1 MAEAG
6 APTRRFPGLVGRFVL
21 RHPIAL
27 AFLVVYLAV
36 GVASAGLWS
45 PFRDSPWFET
55 VAYGVPA
62 FEAGR
67 WWTPIT
73 GAFFSEVPWH
83 YALVGVL
90 MVLSVGFLERRRG
103 WRWVLGGFWAGQ
115 IVGVLAT
122 AAIVDIVRLT
132 GWGWAVQLAGVLDVG
147 PSCGLMVL
155 AALGIASMRAPWRFR
170 GRLILG
176 GVLLVLLILEGT
188 LADLEHAVS
197 AGLVLVFGFGRAQRA
212 TAHEWRVVA
221 FGSIAAIGVMQL
233 VAALVPTDGPLGRTD
248 PGDVSWWDIAID
260 VGLILVISWSLFHGR
275 RWAWCVAVALASFNV
290 LQVVYALT
298 FLGGDLANFDG
309 AGIAAAASVLWL
321 ITLVL
326 LIAGRRAFAV
336 PVWRRGRFLAVDA
349 GEARERLVAVLR
361 RHGGGTLGWMST
373 WPRMRVRFGERD
385 AWALPVRKVGGVA
398 IVLGD
403 PIGPPETWQ
412 AAIRDFRTAAELDGV
427 APCFFSSSPATAA
440 AALAEDPQWRSIS
453 VGEDTI
459 VDLPGLEFTGKQWQP
474 VRGAANRAEREGI
487 SFRLTRLRDEP
498 WAVIAQVRAIS
509 ESWVGDKALPEM
521 GFTLGGVDEALDP
534 AVRVALATDSDGSV
548 HGVLSWLPIYGP
560 RPPRSGR
567 PSHPLP
573 ERPEGVEG
581 AQENVIGWVLD
592 VMRRRDDG
600 FGPAMEFLI
609 GQSFL
614 AFRDEGARFASLS
627 GAPLT
632 RSEEDAE
639 EDGAIGAILTTVA
652 NMLEPAYGFR
662 SLHRFKEKFSPR
674 YESMRLLY
682 RDEAELPKIAGAIVK
697 AYLPDASVADLAR
710 AGLSLIK
717 R

>member
-1 MAEAG
+1 MAAAG
-6 APTRRFPGLVGRFVL
+6 ARARRAAGVVGRFIL

-27 AFLVVYLAV
+27 AFIAVYLAA
-36 GVASAGLWS
+36 GVVSAGLWS
-45 PFRDSPWFET
+45 PFRDSPWFEA

-90 MVLSVGFLERRRG
+90 MVVAIGFLERRRD
-103 WRWVLGGFWAGQ
+103 WRWVVGGFWVGQ
-115 IVGVLAT
+115 VVGVLAT

-132 GWGWAVQLAGVLDVG
+132 GWGWFVRLGEVLDVG
-147 PSCGLMVL
+147 PSCGLMVI

-170 GRLILG
+170 GRLLLG

-197 AGLVLVFGFGRAQRA
+197 AGIVLLFGFGRSQRA
-212 TAHEWRVVA
+212 TTHEWRVVA
-221 FGSIAAIGVMQL
+221 FGSIAVIGVMQL
-233 VAALVPTDGPLGRTD
+233 VASLVPTDGPLGRTD

-260 VGLILVISWSLFHGR
+260 VGLVLVISWSLFHGR

-298 FLGGDLANFDG
+298 FLDADLSRFEG
-309 AGIAAAASVLWL
+309 AGVAFAASVLWL
-321 ITLVL
+321 ITLIV

-336 PVWRRGRFLAVDA
+336 PVWRRGRFIAVDA
-349 GEARERLVAVLR
+349 GEARERLIAVLR
-361 RHGGGTLGWMST
+361 RCGSGTLGWMAT
-373 WPRMRVRFGERD
+373 WPRMRVRFGEHD
-385 AWALPVRKVGGVA
+385 SWALPVRKVGGVA

-412 AAIRDFRTAAELDGV
+412 AAIRDFRLAAERDGV
-427 APCFFSSSPATAA
+427 TPCFFSSSQATAA
-440 AALAEDPQWRSIS
+440 AALAEDEQWRSIS
-453 VGEDTI
+453 VGEDVI

-498 WAVIAQVRAIS
+498 WGVVQQIRAIS

-521 GFTLGGVDEALDP
+521 GFTLGGVDEARDP
-534 AVRVALATDSDGSV
+534 AVRIALAVDAEGSV
-548 HGVLSWLPIYGP
+548 HGVLSWLPIHGP
-560 RPPRSGR
+560 A
-567 PSHPLP
+567 
-573 ERPEGVEG
+573 G
-581 AQENVIGWVLD
+581 ADGAEHVVGWVLD
-592 VMRRRDDG
+592 IMRRRDDG

-639 EDGAIGAILTTVA
+639 EDGTIGAILTTVG
-652 NMLEPAYGFR
+652 NLLEPAYGFH

-682 RDEAELPKIAGAIVK
+682 RDEAELPRIAGAIVK

-710 AGLSLIK
+710 AGLSLM
-717 R
+717 RR